1 MDKKKAY
8 TNWSDL
14 ELGNSTVN
22 DESAKSNDTYN
33 VLSHIGAG
41 VRYNFNPK
49 FGLGLRGGYD
59 NVDLTLMVKQLS

>member
-1 MDKKKAY
+1 MVLFIDLFIWTRKKH
-8 TNWSDL
+8 TLGQQTLNWC
-14 ELGNSTVN
+14 STVN

-49 FGLGLRGGYD
+49 FGLG
-59 NVDLTLMVKQLS
+59 